1 MQHFHAHRF
10 TLHAIGEKSK
20 GYINQSI
27 NNPTFTRRIEEKAS
41 ERRSGFSLEFLQAA
55 HGRNDLAFEVGLA
68 GCYHATHGV
77 GLEMF
82 PHQLIRIAIRRVSR
96 KVKQLEP

>member
-1 MQHFHAHRF
+1 
-10 TLHAIGEKSK
+10 LK
-20 GYINQSI
+20 
-27 NNPTFTRRIEEKAS
+27 RRLLKEGADFLWS
-41 ERRSGFSLEFLQAA
+41 FLQAA

-77 GLEMF
+77 SLEMF

-96 KVKQLEP
+96 KIKQLEP

>member
-1 MQHFHAHRF
+1 MARKAIMRWWHRAG
-10 TLHAIGEKSK
+10 LVPERQEMADQSV
-20 GYINQSI
+20 INRSI
-27 NNPTFTRRIEEKAS
+27 TNPTFTRRIEEKAS
-41 ERRSGFSLEFLQAA
+41 EGAECLWSFLQAA

-82 PHQLIRIAIRRVSR
+82 HTSSSGLRSG
-96 KVKQLEP
+96 E